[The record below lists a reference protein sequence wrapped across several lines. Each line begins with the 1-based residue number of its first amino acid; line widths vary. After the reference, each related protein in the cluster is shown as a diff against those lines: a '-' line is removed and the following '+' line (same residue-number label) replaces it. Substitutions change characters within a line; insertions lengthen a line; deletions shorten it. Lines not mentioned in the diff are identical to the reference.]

1 MINRSQ
7 VRHGS
12 ETMRYSA
19 ETAPSGATAH
29 TIGVLNGRTR
39 PGSRTRRNTTPTETI
54 TKARSVPIET
64 QLPASRTVRSG
75 GTNATAVPVVVEGM
89 EGGWNFGRTVLT
101 NGGGRDHRHLREDTR
116 EWHGH

>member
-7 VRHGS
+7 VRHGR

-64 QLPASRTVRSG
+64 RLPASRTVRSDA
-75 GTNATAVPVVVEGM
+75 TNATALRVLM
-89 EGGWNFGRTVLT
+89 EAMQGVWNLAGTLFT
-101 NGGGRDHRHLREDTR
+101 NSGARPSRAIE
-116 EWHGH
+116 